1 MKYKRI
7 VVTGS
12 RGFLGRHAVPVLE
25 QHYGKDAVVA
35 LSRSDYDLEQQSEV
49 RRMLEEQRPDAV
61 VHLAAYVG
69 GIGANR
75 EFPATFFFR
84 NTMLTALMFE
94 EAARYGL
101 KKLLYPMGGC
111 SYPAKAKSPIDES
124 QMWEGYPQPES
135 APYSVAKKTALVAAL
150 SYRRQRGLSSVV
162 IIPGN
167 MYGEYDNF
175 RVAESHVVPALV
187 RKYYEAKLA
196 GTPYIDAWGSGR
208 PTRDFVYAG
217 DVARLLPFFL
227 EEYDSEEPVNL
238 SSGTTTTIRE
248 LVETIKGLTGFAGEI
263 RWDASKPDGQME
275 KIFDVTR
282 MHGLGLRCDTPLG
295 TGLERTIQWLNA
307 NYAGQT
313 DGLRL

>member
-1 MKYKRI
+1 MKFKKI

-25 QHYGKDAVVA
+25 RHYGPEAVVA
-35 LSRSDYDLEQQSEV
+35 LSRGDYDLEQPAEV
-49 RRMLEEQRPDAV
+49 RRLFEEQRPDAV

-75 EFPATFFFR
+75 AFPATFFYR

-94 EAARYGL
+94 EAARYGQA
-101 KKLLYPMGGC
+101 KLLYPMGGC
-111 SYPAKAKSPIDES
+111 SYPAKARSPIDES

-135 APYSVAKKTALVAAL
+135 APYSVAKKTALVAAS
-150 SYRRQRGLSSVV
+150 SYRRERGLSSVV

-196 GTPYIDAWGSGR
+196 GTPYIDAWGTGR

-217 DVARLLPFFL
+217 DVAQLLPFFL
-227 EEYDSEEPVNL
+227 DKYDSDEPVNL
-238 SSGTTTTIRE
+238 SSGTTTAIRE
-248 LVETIKGLTGFAGEI
+248 LVETIKELTGFPGEI
-263 RWDASKPDGQME
+263 RWDATKPDGQME

-282 MHGLGLRCDTPLG
+282 MHGLGLRCDTPLR

>member
-1 MKYKRI
+1 MKFKKI
-7 VVTGS
+7 VVTGA

-25 QHYGKDAVVA
+25 QRYGTEAVTA
-35 LSRSDYDLEQQSEV
+35 LSRDHYDLEQPEQV
-49 RRMLEEQRPDAV
+49 RRLFEEQRPDAV

-75 EFPATFFFR
+75 EFPATFFYR

-101 KKLLYPMGGC
+101 PKLLYPMGGC
-111 SYPAKAKSPIDES
+111 SYPAKARSPIDES

-135 APYSVAKKTALVAAL
+135 APYSSAKKMALVASSA
-150 SYRRQRGLSSVV
+150 YRRQRGLSSVV

-175 RVAESHVVPALV
+175 RNAESHVVPALV
-187 RKYYEAKLA
+187 RKYYEARLA
-196 GTPYIDAWGSGR
+196 GTPYIDAWGTGR

-227 EEYDSEEPVNL
+227 EDYDSDEPVNL
-238 SSGTTTTIRE
+238 SSGTSTSIRE
-248 LVETIKGLTGFAGEI
+248 LVETIKELTGFPGEI

-282 MHGLGLRCDTPLG
+282 MHALGLRCDTPLRE
-295 TGLERTIQWLNA
+295 GLSRTIDWLNRH
-307 NYAGQT
+307 YAAQS